1 MISRISIDEG
11 NSPAQVIV
19 SAQFSDF
26 DEFLTSYISDM
37 PGGGVHLETSQ
48 LLPLGTEVLLTLS
61 LSSNGLPIV
70 EGEGR
75 VFKHVRADEDS
86 FAGMEIQFKN
96 LKEKSKTL
104 LESLVKNYL

>member
-11 NSPAQVIV
+11 FNPAQIIV
-19 SAQFSDF
+19 TSQFSDF
-26 DEFLTSYISDM
+26 DEFLTSYISDL
-37 PGGGVHLETSQ
+37 PGGGVHLETDK
-48 LLPLGTEVLLTLS
+48 LLPLGTDVLLSLS

-70 EGEGR
+70 EGEGK
-75 VFKHVRADEDS
+75 VFKHIEADEDS
-86 FAGMEIQFKN
+86 FGGMEIQFKN